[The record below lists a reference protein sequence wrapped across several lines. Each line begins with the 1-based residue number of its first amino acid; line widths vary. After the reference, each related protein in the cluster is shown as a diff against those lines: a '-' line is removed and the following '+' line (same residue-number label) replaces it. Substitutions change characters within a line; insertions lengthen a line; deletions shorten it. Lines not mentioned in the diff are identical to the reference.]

1 MILLFVIHTILN
13 IFEDSMATLT
23 NVHMRF
29 PMNTFTVRE
38 PLGENN
44 SN

>member
-29 PMNTFTVRE
+29 PMNTCH
-38 PLGENN
+38 GEGT
-44 SN
+44 SRGE